1 MKDKGQCSNCI
12 SAFGFTL
19 KILFVNVLPSIMDLS
34 TDILNGLTMTGALKD
49 FYSNWCSDETDIWE
63 FFSDLCEKTDE
74 GDSIAMPRKVAG
86 SISLSMVFWP
96 GIVMA
101 IKMLVIHI
109 KGKDYRKIPYIL
121 CYVPFPLYII
131 FVEVKTIFHPNTR
144 SYRKQ
149 LIQIL
154 SMEAFYESFPQL
166 VLQTLT
172 IIYGYPVNLIQLL
185 SILFSFLVLTKTI
198 LMIDNQDEVTSEL
211 GDQKSSERE
220 NDGFVTSVKNAIMY
234 NFWLFPLYISSAIY
248 KVSVFSLT
256 IAFFRVWSLLTMSL
270 LILQLI
276 ILAKIIGFK
285 DVDSWLYPVFNNFF
299 LINIGGANMP
309 DTVEEVNNGKG
320 TIKELIK
327 ETLNDKDVDAFEDA
341 NMEMKLK
348 DRMQKSYKFAKRS
361 LVLSFV
367 HHTLVLSAIAALVV
381 WYGQSNTWLFQK
393 DEQTNTNSS
402 ENFFY
407 SELVSTQEHWQQ
419 MRAELYPYKNLG
431 DERCDF
437 RPLKNLTIEIENF
450 HTVNSKIKG
459 INQETNSRIRF
470 DLDINF
476 GDIDEIEENLNNT
489 LPQYNK
495 LVKNCKILEHQIKL
509 YDFFLIIGG
518 VTLVG
523 FFNLLL
529 SIYSARDVKIKQHL
543 DHTSI
548 NAKSDK
554 RIQTTE
560 EDLNT
565 TKEAKMKAFENA
577 FGLDD
582 ISVTKQKRNSVGSMP
597 YDLTVSKDSITIDIA
612 E

>member
-1 MKDKGQCSNCI
+1 
-12 SAFGFTL
+12 
-19 KILFVNVLPSIMDLS
+19 
-34 TDILNGLTMTGALKD
+34 
-49 FYSNWCSDETDIWE
+49 
-63 FFSDLCEKTDE
+63 
-74 GDSIAMPRKVAG
+74 
-86 SISLSMVFWP
+86 
-96 GIVMA
+96 
-101 IKMLVIHI
+101 
-109 KGKDYRKIPYIL
+109 
-121 CYVPFPLYII
+121 
-131 FVEVKTIFHPNTR
+131 
-144 SYRKQ
+144 
-149 LIQIL
+149 
-154 SMEAFYESFPQL
+154 
-166 VLQTLT
+166 
-172 IIYGYPVNLIQLL
+172 
-185 SILFSFLVLTKTI
+185 
-198 LMIDNQDEVTSEL
+198 
-211 GDQKSSERE
+211 
-220 NDGFVTSVKNAIMY
+220 
-234 NFWLFPLYISSAIY
+234 
-248 KVSVFSLT
+248 
-256 IAFFRVWSLLTMSL
+256 MSL

-341 NMEMKLK
+341 NIEMKLK

-367 HHTLVLSAIAALVV
+367 HHTLVLSSIAALVV
-381 WYGQSNTWLFQK
+381 WYGQSNTWLFQE
-393 DEQTNTNSS
+393 DEQTDTNSS

-407 SELVSTQEHWQQ
+407 RELVSTQEHWQQ

-437 RPLKNLTIEIENF
+437 RPLKYLTNEIRNF

-470 DLDINF
+470 DVDINF
-476 GDIDEIEENLNNT
+476 GDIDDIEENLNNT

-495 LVKNCKILEHQIKL
+495 LVENCKILEHQIKL

-554 RIQTTE
+554 RIQTIE

-565 TKEAKMKAFENA
+565 IKEAKMKAFENA

-582 ISVTKQKRNSVGSMP
+582 ISVTKKKRNSVGSMP
-597 YDLTVSKDSITIDIA
+597 YDLTVSNNSITIDIT